1 MKKYALLLLVVLA
14 FHTVGWGSVVGLV
27 SPGTN
32 LMPNSSPLLR
42 LSTNMHSTLPSSMR
56 LNLYG
61 GLNSHVTLGL
71 SRMPSRYPTPIR
83 SASLCRTPSSC
94 LTVRPIL
101 RSMSNLNPAVLSRLG
116 QDVSV
121 DTSQVSYI
129 GTPASN
135 GGTGTVVWGTS
146 NSSSSSSQ
154 SP

>member
-1 MKKYALLLLVVLA
+1 MKKYALLLLVVLT

-27 SPGTN
+27 GPGTN
-32 LMPNSSPLLR
+32 LMPNPSPLLR
-42 LSTNMHSTLPSSMR
+42 LSTNMYSTLPSSVR

-61 GLNSHVTLGL
+61 GLNSHATLGL
-71 SRMPSRYPTPIR
+71 NRMPTRYPTPIR
-83 SASLCRTPSSC
+83 SAGLCQTPSLS
-94 LTVRPIL
+94 LSVRPIL
-101 RSMSNLNPAVLSRLG
+101 RSMPNLHPAVLSRLG

-129 GTPASN
+129 GTSASN
-135 GGTGTVVWGTS
+135 GGTGTVAWATS